1 MMINMKQINEPL
13 KTCLKTIQGLGNLFN
28 KLVFS
33 KSCPFKH
40 IILEYMQA
48 LYDLN
53 SFVCY
58 SATAFSLFK
67 KINNFVNRKRP
78 KMGAFFQCQCL
89 FSKNKFPST
98 IEFYLP
104 INLCMLFRIWIDK
117 SQMMTWK
124 KLFFFSYQ
132 QVPDVWA
139 LEAGTNTGF

>member
-1 MMINMKQINEPL
+1 MPENYSGTGQSFQP
-13 KTCLKTIQGLGNLFN
+13 NLI
-28 KLVFS
+28 FS

-58 SATAFSLFK
+58 SAIAFSLFK

-78 KMGAFFQCQCL
+78 KMGASFQCQCL

-124 KLFFFSYQ
+124 NYSFSLINKCRTCELWKQ
-132 QVPDVWA
+132 GQTQDFKW
-139 LEAGTNTGF
+139 EGR